1 MDLDD
6 EIWLKKYNTKKS
18 KLSQCSEDQFEEVM
32 NFFEQTS
39 SLKQPFAAVDNA
51 PVLSYADMEA
61 AFDETIEDTSRRF
74 ARDIYEYWKLKREK
88 HLNKPLMPMLKFERN
103 QGSEED
109 SDPYICFR
117 RREIRQT
124 RKTRGRDAQ
133 ITEKL
138 KKLRLELEQ
147 ARQLMA
153 TVKQREILRR
163 DQLQLEK
170 SVFLKRCDVKETKRN
185 LGIKDDDEDLINQR
199 VSTTNSIDEDQWIV
213 SSEASLPD
221 LISNICAILQDY
233 QRSDGESSSL
243 ARSNSKYFLRSLSQ
257 KDMEQKLTVPTAGSE
272 AKTQTGHSDHVPR
285 TTRNGAQDSS
295 RKRRRSSSRSSS
307 SATRRRKGAKGGRNQ
322 PHDPRVDDE
331 ASCVEQRLG
340 RQHLAPNHTSPG
352 KREPVLSYSRCWVS
366 SDASCICER

>member
-1 MDLDD
+1 MSLDD
-6 EIWLKKYNTKKS
+6 EIWLKKYNAKKS
-18 KLSQCSEDQFEEVM
+18 KSHQCSEDQFEEVM
-32 NFFEQTS
+32 NFFEQAS

-74 ARDIYEYWKLKREK
+74 AKDIYEHWKLQRETR
-88 HLNKPLMPMLKFERN
+88 LNEPLMPTLKFERN

-170 SVFLKRCDVKETKRN
+170 SMFLKRCDVKETKRN
-185 LGIKDDDEDLINQR
+185 LGIKDDDEDLINQK
-199 VSTTNSIDEDQWIV
+199 VSANDFIDEDQPIV
-213 SSEASLPD
+213 SSQKTRPDHVLIADICRMLLQYQPSDNERPSLE
-221 LISNICAILQDY
+221 
-233 QRSDGESSSL
+233 RSDSGFSTHSPNKHL
-243 ARSNSKYFLRSLSQ
+243 A
-257 KDMEQKLTVPTAGSE
+257 QKLTTPTAGSK
-272 AKTQTGHSDHVPR
+272 AKAQTGYGDHASRAPGYD
-285 TTRNGAQDSS
+285 TQDSS
-295 RKRRRSSSRSSS
+295 RKRRRSPSGGSSS
-307 SATRRRKGAKGGRNQ
+307 TTHRRKVAEGGRNQ
-322 PHDPRVDDE
+322 PYDPRVDDE
-331 ASCVEQRLG
+331 ASRVEQRLG
-340 RQHLAPNHTSPG
+340 RQHMAAYHTSFG
-352 KREPVLSYSRCWVS
+352 KREPVLSYSRC
-366 SDASCICER
+366 